1 MRFYFLEMEKK
12 VEKNFKR
19 FMWEISHSIMESET
33 TQQDNTRRTKKL
45 QM

>member
-33 TQQDNTRRTKKL
+33 TQQDNT
-45 QM
+45 

>member
-19 FMWEISHSIMESET
+19 FMESET
-33 TQQDNTRRTKKL
+33 TQQDKT
-45 QM
+45 